1 MILLVLFTYFADNA
15 HDLPEGIHDMEGDH
29 KLGVKTYATSFGEK
43 NAARI
48 SFCMFFISGIFFL
61 EILADIKGRE
71 TEATAIPKSASGSC
85 IRRFE

>member
-43 NAARI
+43 NA
-48 SFCMFFISGIFFL
+48 
-61 EILADIKGRE
+61 EKILLLYVFHLRNI
-71 TEATAIPKSASGSC
+71 
-85 IRRFE
+85 